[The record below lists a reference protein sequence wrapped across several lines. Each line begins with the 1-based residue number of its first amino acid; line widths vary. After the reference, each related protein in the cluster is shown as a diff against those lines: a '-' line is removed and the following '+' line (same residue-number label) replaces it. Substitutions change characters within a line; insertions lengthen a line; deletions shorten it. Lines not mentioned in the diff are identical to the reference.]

1 MSDEHK
7 ARDLLPG
14 YSLGILEEG
23 EKNEVREHLALCPSC
38 RVELASFREVTGRLS
53 AAVPR
58 RDPPAGLEGRILEGI
73 AAAQGA
79 ASRNVPRHTAARH
92 PAARHPVPPRRFPWP
107 SIAAVAAM
115 CAVALGVGNFLQ
127 WNGVLQ
133 PRTGG
138 IQSRLMTAVLTGTGD
153 AHGAYGTI
161 VLDPMDNKGVLAVT
175 GLHGLD
181 KLHQYQLW
189 LIKGGQRRSAGVFSP
204 DAEGYGS
211 MLLSVPPDFKDFRAF
226 GVSIEP
232 WGGSPAPTGP
242 RVLAGAL

>member
-1 MSDEHK
+1 MSDEHRE
-7 ARDLLPG
+7 RDLLPG

-23 EKNEVREHLALCPSC
+23 EKNDVRQHLARCSSC
-38 RVELASFREVTGRLS
+38 RAELDSFREVTGRLA
-53 AAVPR
+53 AAVPP
-58 RDPPAGLEGRILEGI
+58 RDPPAGLEGRIMERI

-79 ASRNVPRHTAARH
+79 VPGLRHAPRRAAGSS
-92 PAARHPVPPRRFPWP
+92 RRFPWP
-107 SIAAVAAM
+107 ALTAVAAM
-115 CAVALGVGNFLQ
+115 LAVALGIGNLLQ
-127 WNGVLQ
+127 WNGALQ

-138 IQSRLMTAVLTGTGD
+138 NQARLTTAVLVGTGD
-153 AHGAYGTI
+153 ARGAYGTI

-175 GLHGLD
+175 GLRGLD
-181 KLHQYQLW
+181 KQHQYQLW
-189 LIKGGQRRSAGVFSP
+189 LIRDGQRRSAGVFSP

-242 RVLAGAL
+242 RVLAGTL